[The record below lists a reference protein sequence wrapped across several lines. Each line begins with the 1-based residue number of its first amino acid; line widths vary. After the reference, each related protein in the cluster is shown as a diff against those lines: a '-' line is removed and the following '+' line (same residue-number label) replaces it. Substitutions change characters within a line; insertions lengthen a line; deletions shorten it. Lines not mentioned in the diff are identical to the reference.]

1 MSLRRFRCIGVIK
14 GGLVVNVVTSTEG
27 LVVQLSVAVHGSM
40 LGWNSIHE
48 LLSEFIYVID

>member
-40 LGWNSIHE
+40 LGWNSLFRVYICN
-48 LLSEFIYVID
+48 